1 MDMNPLRYP
10 NKPRAET
17 YTTKGLRSS
26 AVAKLGDCQEARKS
40 KIASRL
46 RIGGVPTFPCLKCV
60 YVCVCASIYTIYII
74 LILYYII
81 LSFIILHSII
91 LNYIKL

>member
-1 MDMNPLRYP
+1 MNPLRYP

-46 RIGGVPTFPCLKCV
+46 VRIGTGGAEFSVPKLCAYVWLHV
-60 YVCVCASIYTIYII
+60 YLYIYTI
-74 LILYYII
+74 
-81 LSFIILHSII
+81 
-91 LNYIKL
+91 

>member
-1 MDMNPLRYP
+1 MDMNPLCYP

-17 YTTKGLRSS
+17 YIRCRSTTKGLRSS

-46 RIGGVPTFPCLKCV
+46 VRIGTGGAEFSVPKLCMCMC
-60 YVCVCASIYTIYII
+60 VCVRMYDYIYIYTI
-74 LILYYII
+74 
-81 LSFIILHSII
+81 
-91 LNYIKL
+91 